1 MRLDVL
7 VEDERWCAALA
18 MPPLRFTRRALKAA
32 CEAEAR
38 DAAVSVLMADD
49 ARLRAL
55 NRSFRGKDCA
65 TNVLAFPA
73 PAGAGDALGDIALAY
88 ETVADE
94 AVAQGKPFPA
104 HAAHLLVHGFLHL
117 LGYDHIEPRAAAR
130 MEARERVIL
139 ENLGWPDP
147 YA

>member
-1 MRLDVL
+1 MRLDLL

-18 MPPLRFTRRALKAA
+18 MPPLRFARRALKAA

-55 NRSFRGKDCA
+55 NKSFRGKDSA

-73 PAGAGDALGDIALAY
+73 PASAVLGDIALAY
-88 ETVADE
+88 ETVAGE

-117 LGYDHIEPRAAAR
+117 LGYDHVEARAAAR